1 MRKLLGALAVTAFV
15 NAVAPA
21 ALAQAPPAGVTTEEN
36 ALCRS
41 DAIRLCFFS
50 LGSSDG
56 LRACLRGKK
65 PRLSDGC
72 RQLIESR
79 GN

>member
-1 MRKLLGALAVTAFV
+1 MRSLLGAMALLSFV
-15 NAVAPA
+15 GAMPRVVA
-21 ALAQAPPAGVTTEEN
+21 AQAAPAGVSREEE
-36 ALCRS
+36 ALCRG

>member
-1 MRKLLGALAVTAFV
+1 MRSVLGAMALLAFASAMPRV
-15 NAVAPA
+15 AVAQDA
-21 ALAQAPPAGVTTEEN
+21 PAGVSREEN
-36 ALCRS
+36 ALCRA

-50 LGSSDG
+50 LASSDG
-56 LRACLRGKK
+56 IRACLRSKK

>member
-1 MRKLLGALAVTAFV
+1 MRSILLGVMLPGLAGTA
-15 NAVAPA
+15 P
-21 ALAQAPPAGVTTEEN
+21 APPAGVSREEE

-50 LGSSDG
+50 PGSSEG
-56 LRACLRGKK
+56 LRACLRGKRQ
-65 PRLSDGC
+65 RLSDGC